1 MRRNFSPSPRLVA
14 GPVCRRYPGLPGLFM
29 VYADKP
35 VWEGWRASGELQR
48 PVYGERIF
56 VDSIFRTRANTWSNL
71 AYVFVGIYVMVIGIF
86 DWRRSAPMEDAS
98 LRRDFGPSP

>member
-1 MRRNFSPSPRLVA
+1 
-14 GPVCRRYPGLPGLFM
+14 M